1 MSSTRRLGVG
11 LGWALAAMVAAGC
24 NSKSPPE
31 DIGVARLE
39 LTSIP
44 SDVNCL
50 RLNAVGARTV
60 VQQFDVTPGSDA
72 TLLVTGLPT
81 GTVVITGYGFAAS
94 CSAAGDVTTAN
105 WISDPVTLEVSTTDI
120 VDLSLVMHRNGRI
133 RIGVDFK
140 EDVRPTCK
148 DGIQNGTETG
158 IDCGGSCPAC
168 PTCKDGIQNGNETG
182 VDCGGSCPRV
192 CGARSCIRDENCM
205 PGEIC
210 VRETCTP
217 NPQCSDGIQNGTE
230 TGVDCGGN
238 CVACPTCK
246 DGIQNGDETGV
257 DCGGSCPR
265 ACGAR
270 SCIRDENCMPG
281 EMCVHMTCQPG
292 PSCTLPA
299 GAVAWWR
306 ADGDALDSIGGH
318 DGVLVGNVSFVPGE
332 INTGFGFDGLTS
344 AYVNVFTAPDLDFT
358 SGFTID
364 AWININ
370 GSVGNSGRIVDKIHT
385 FSNDG
390 FLLDVAGGH
399 LRVIGGGVGLAA
411 ADPIATDVFRHVVA
425 VFDANRIALFVNGT
439 LAALAPTNGAM
450 VPTNGLP
457 VRIGADSDG
466 GSDFPGIIDE
476 VRLFNRG
483 LTDDEARLLFQQ
495 YSSCPR

>member
-50 RLNAVGARTV
+50 RLSAVGARTV

-105 WISDPVTLEVSTTDI
+105 WISDPVTLEVSTSDI

-158 IDCGGSCPAC
+158 IDCGGSCP
-168 PTCKDGIQNGNETG
+168 P
-182 VDCGGSCPRV
+182 
-192 CGARSCIRDENCM
+192 
-205 PGEIC
+205 
-210 VRETCTP
+210 
-217 NPQCSDGIQNGTE
+217 
-230 TGVDCGGN
+230 
-238 CVACPTCK
+238 CPTCK

-318 DGVLVGNVSFVPGE
+318 NGVLVGNVSFVPGE

-385 FSNDG
+385 FNNDG

-399 LRVIGGGVGLAA
+399 LRVIGGVVGLAA

>member
-1 MSSTRRLGVG
+1 
-11 LGWALAAMVAAGC
+11 
-24 NSKSPPE
+24 
-31 DIGVARLE
+31 
-39 LTSIP
+39 
-44 SDVNCL
+44 
-50 RLNAVGARTV
+50 
-60 VQQFDVTPGSDA
+60 
-72 TLLVTGLPT
+72 
-81 GTVVITGYGFAAS
+81 
-94 CSAAGDVTTAN
+94 
-105 WISDPVTLEVSTTDI
+105 
-120 VDLSLVMHRNGRI
+120 
-133 RIGVDFK
+133 
-140 EDVRPTCK
+140 
-148 DGIQNGTETG
+148 
-158 IDCGGSCPAC
+158 
-168 PTCKDGIQNGNETG
+168 
-182 VDCGGSCPRV
+182 
-192 CGARSCIRDENCM
+192 
-205 PGEIC
+205 
-210 VRETCTP
+210 
-217 NPQCSDGIQNGTE
+217 
-230 TGVDCGGN
+230 
-238 CVACPTCK
+238 VACPTCK

-281 EMCVHMTCQPG
+281 EICVRETCAPNPQCSDGIQNGTETGVDCGGGCVACPTCKDGIQNGDETGVDCGGSCPRACGARSCIRDENCLLGEICVRETCTPNPQCSDGIQNGTETGVDCGGNCPQCGPRSCIRDENCMPGEVCVHMTCQPG

-457 VRIGADSDG
+457 VRIGADADG

>member
-1 MSSTRRLGVG
+1 MGSTLRLGVG
-11 LGWALAAMVAAGC
+11 LGLALAAMVAAGC

-105 WISDPVTLEVSTTDI
+105 WISDPVTLEVSTSDI

-158 IDCGGSCPAC
+158 IDCGGSCP
-168 PTCKDGIQNGNETG
+168 P
-182 VDCGGSCPRV
+182 
-192 CGARSCIRDENCM
+192 
-205 PGEIC
+205 
-210 VRETCTP
+210 
-217 NPQCSDGIQNGTE
+217 
-230 TGVDCGGN
+230 
-238 CVACPTCK
+238 CPTCK

-318 DGVLVGNVSFVPGE
+318 NGVLVGNVSFVPGE

-385 FSNDG
+385 FNNDG

>member
-105 WISDPVTLEVSTTDI
+105 WISDPVTLEVSTSDI

-158 IDCGGSCPAC
+158 IDCGGSCP
-168 PTCKDGIQNGNETG
+168 
-182 VDCGGSCPRV
+182 
-192 CGARSCIRDENCM
+192 
-205 PGEIC
+205 
-210 VRETCTP
+210 
-217 NPQCSDGIQNGTE
+217 
-230 TGVDCGGN
+230 
-238 CVACPTCK
+238 ACPTCK

-457 VRIGADSDG
+457 VRIGADADG

>member
-1 MSSTRRLGVG
+1 
-11 LGWALAAMVAAGC
+11 
-24 NSKSPPE
+24 
-31 DIGVARLE
+31 
-39 LTSIP
+39 
-44 SDVNCL
+44 
-50 RLNAVGARTV
+50 
-60 VQQFDVTPGSDA
+60 
-72 TLLVTGLPT
+72 
-81 GTVVITGYGFAAS
+81 
-94 CSAAGDVTTAN
+94 
-105 WISDPVTLEVSTTDI
+105 
-120 VDLSLVMHRNGRI
+120 
-133 RIGVDFK
+133 
-140 EDVRPTCK
+140 
-148 DGIQNGTETG
+148 
-158 IDCGGSCPAC
+158 
-168 PTCKDGIQNGNETG
+168 
-182 VDCGGSCPRV
+182 
-192 CGARSCIRDENCM
+192 M

-210 VRETCTP
+210 VRETCAP

-230 TGVDCGGN
+230 TGVDCGGG

-270 SCIRDENCMPG
+270 SCIRDENCLLGEICVRETCTPNPQCSDGIQNGTETGVDCGGNCPQCGPRSCIRDENCMPG
-281 EMCVHMTCQPG
+281 EVCVHMTCQPG

>member
-105 WISDPVTLEVSTTDI
+105 WISDPVTLEVSTSDI

-148 DGIQNGTETG
+148 DGIQNG
-158 IDCGGSCPAC
+158 D
-168 PTCKDGIQNGNETG
+168 ETG
-182 VDCGGSCPRV
+182 VDCGGSCPRA
-192 CGARSCIRDENCM
+192 CGARSCIRDENCLL
-205 PGEIC
+205 GEIC

-238 CVACPTCK
+238 CP
-246 DGIQNGDETGV
+246 Q
-257 DCGGSCPR
+257 CGP
-265 ACGAR
+265 R

-281 EMCVHMTCQPG
+281 EVCVHMTCQPG

-457 VRIGADSDG
+457 VRIGADADG